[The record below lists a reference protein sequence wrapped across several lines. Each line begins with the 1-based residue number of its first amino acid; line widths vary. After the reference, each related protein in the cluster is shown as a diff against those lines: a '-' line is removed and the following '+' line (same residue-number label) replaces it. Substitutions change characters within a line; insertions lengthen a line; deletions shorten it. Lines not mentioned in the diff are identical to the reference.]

1 LADQVPGGVLDPGT
15 LDEAS
20 VARVIVF
27 QSWIG
32 ADDTQIMVDL
42 RNGRV
47 LSIDHG
53 AYGAFSSSDPQPV
66 VAPGLPDGFA
76 RRRSVVEPE
85 IDRIEALSDE
95 EILAATARVPDALE
109 WRAARGRRLAL
120 AESLG
125 LRRDRLR
132 QAMSGWMT

>member
-1 LADQVPGGVLDPGT
+1 VLDPGT
-15 LDEAS
+15 LDETS

-32 ADDTQIMVDL
+32 ADDTQVMVDL

-53 AYGAFSSSDPQPV
+53 AYRAFSSDNPHPV

-76 RRRSVVEPE
+76 RSSSILGPE
-85 IDRIEALSDE
+85 IDRIETLSDE
-95 EILAATARVPDALE
+95 DILGATARVPQAPE
-109 WRAARGRRLAL
+109 WRAARDRRLAL
-120 AESLG
+120 AQSLG

-132 QAMSGWMT
+132 EAMAAWMT